1 MFIIVKDKQGEGG
14 RGGGG
19 EETTP
24 IISRVNKVN
33 IFCLPYNLT
42 DTSQFFQPARH
53 SFFYFNHLD
62 TPPP

>member
-24 IISRVNKVN
+24 IISRKQSKYLLSSIQSDRHKS
-33 IFCLPYNLT
+33 IFF
-42 DTSQFFQPARH
+42 SQPVIVFLF
-53 SFFYFNHLD
+53 
-62 TPPP
+62 

>member
-42 DTSQFFQPARH
+42 DTSQFFFSASP
-53 SFFYFNHLD
+53 S
-62 TPPP
+62 